1 MVGVAG
7 AGVPHSEKG
16 GYVSINLPYFLE
28 YINNQ
33 GKGLEYGKY

>member
-16 GYVSINLPYFLE
+16 GGFMSKIPLIF
-28 YINNQ
+28 
-33 GKGLEYGKY
+33 